1 MAREEKAES
10 RDASEETEGERE
22 SVGVGYSCYIIHP
35 AFVGDCGR
43 GGGCGLTYALI
54 RRFRSISDN
63 GIGLSLS
70 PYNSPSLSH
79 SLHFTPVSTR
89 DPRPQAWQ
97 DRSTCLSLGK
107 EESKARQLEALL
119 FRR

>member
-70 PYNSPSLSH
+70 LSLSL
-79 SLHFTPVSTR
+79 SLHTILRRSVILYTSLPSR
-89 DPRPQAWQ
+89 LEIHGHRHGRI
-97 DRSTCLSLGK
+97 DRHVCHSEK
-107 EESKARQLEALL
+107 RKAKQGS
-119 FRR
+119 